1 MSRYSNQHSKPFGM
15 WKKIETNET
24 VIKIQKGD
32 KVSQNPA
39 DPLFEFE
46 TRVIQNG
53 YISVVNSINHES
65 GRLFPLDMLV
75 RDDWWMK
82 K

>member
-1 MSRYSNQHSKPFGM
+1 M

-32 KVSQNPA
+32 KVSQNPE

-46 TRVIQNG
+46 TKFVRNG
-53 YISVVNSINHES
+53 YISVVNVINNAAA
-65 GRLFPLDMLV
+65 RLVPLDCLV
-75 RDDWWMK
+75 RDEWWMK